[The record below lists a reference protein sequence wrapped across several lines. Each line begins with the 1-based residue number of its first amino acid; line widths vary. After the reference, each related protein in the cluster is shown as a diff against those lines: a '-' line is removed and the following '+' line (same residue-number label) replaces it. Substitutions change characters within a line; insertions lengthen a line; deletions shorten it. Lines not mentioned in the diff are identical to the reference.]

1 MPSDGA
7 SFTGGNLQEPASPSF
22 TSRASTPPHLSI
34 ANEGEKTTIIFE
46 VEDTGAGIATDELHE
61 LFEAFVQT
69 TTGKESQEGTG
80 LGLPISR
87 RFVQLMG
94 GDITVS
100 SEVGRGSIFKFS
112 ITVDVVDAKDVETKQ
127 LTRRVIA
134 LEPNQPRYR
143 ILIVDDKPLNRQLL
157 IKLLNPLGF
166 ELKEACNGKEAIE
179 IWDNWEPHLIWMDMR
194 MPIMDGYKAT
204 KQIKAT
210 TRGQATAIIAL
221 TASVF
226 EEERAIVLSAGCD
239 DFLRKPFR
247 EEDIFAAMNK
257 HIGVRYIY
265 DEPTSSTAS
274 AQSKTEIQNALTPDT
289 LATLPMHLLTNL
301 ENAASCSD
309 MDKIDSYIDEIRLY
323 NASLATAIAALAND
337 YEYGKIVS
345 LIQETKD
352 KTSK

>member
-1 MPSDGA
+1 
-7 SFTGGNLQEPASPSF
+7 
-22 TSRASTPPHLSI
+22 
-34 ANEGEKTTIIFE
+34 
-46 VEDTGAGIATDELHE
+46 
-61 LFEAFVQT
+61 
-69 TTGKESQEGTG
+69 
-80 LGLPISR
+80 
-87 RFVQLMG
+87 MG
-94 GDITVS
+94 GDISVN
-100 SEVGRGSIFKFS
+100 SEVGRGSIFKFA
-112 ITVDVVDAKDVETKQ
+112 IAVTVVEAEDIESKQ

-166 ELKEACNGKEAIE
+166 ELQEACNGKEAIE

-194 MPIMDGYKAT
+194 MPILDGYKAT

-210 TRGQATAIIAL
+210 TKGQATAIIAL

-265 DEPTSSTAS
+265 DDPTITTVST
-274 AQSKTEIQNALTPDT
+274 QPQTELKEALNPDT
-289 LATLPMHLLTNL
+289 LANLPTHLLANL

-309 MDKIDSYIDEIRLY
+309 MNKIDSYIDEIRQY
-323 NASLATAIAALAND
+323 NASIANTLAALAND

-352 KTSK
+352 KTSN